1 MGRFCIF
8 WYDFH
13 CINSSVLL
21 ENILHKKDQ
30 RIFIVGAYRDN
41 EVDSGHQLSIILK
54 EYKSLYTINLKSLSL
69 EYLNQMISDTLGQ
82 SEEQTLELSKLIH
95 IKTSG
100 NPFFSREFINTLY
113 DEQLITLKEKEWIYD
128 LEKIKKMDYSSNVID
143 FMVKNLKKTPKSM
156 QLFLNRAACF
166 GNTFKLSELQ
176 WIWNEATSIQ
186 TNLVEPLQDGWIIQI
201 DSDQYKFFHDRLQQ
215 ASYEINDPN
224 ERKEIHLVIGSTLLK
239 KLKDLR
245 ELDSGIFD
253 VVNHLNKAKDLFEDQ
268 ITLIQLNLAASTK
281 SFKNSA
287 FSAALNFSQIAIDL
301 LPENVWET
309 HYELAFSSHSI
320 HANSCFGSTHVSESE
335 KLFQILIQK
344 SKTNIE
350 KLRVYKDYIKMAV
363 LSNEF
368 DRSYDILMD
377 SFQIFKLTK
386 EIPVNDPTALMNWV
400 LELKKKI
407 DYEISQIGGV
417 KEIEKLNKCTNEETE
432 AFCVVLSESL
442 DTVFLCP
449 KANPLMPITVA
460 LMSLYLHLT
469 QGMTNNA
476 PVSFSIAGWL
486 ICAFFIDPMGYELT
500 KLAEK
505 LLEQTKNP
513 TFNEALVRFNIGV
526 NQIFGGTLKQGLYH
540 FNAGCNYAIAHGEY
554 VFGCY
559 NMNNW
564 GMRSIFNGENLK
576 NVVGKIENYQTFC
589 KKINN
594 LFVHSIL
601 ESQMGF
607 VQDILGIKKYDPKF
621 LLEGIKDLNWSGTFL
636 CVNEA
641 ILAFYNG
648 DLTRSKSIL
657 DEREPRM
664 TEIQG
669 VCAFYCGQFFHALIY
684 AHFYKLSRDET
695 KLKKFD
701 SFLEIF
707 KGYSAISP
715 FYFGPRYQL
724 LCVVRETF
732 NKDTD
737 TLKTLNQFYQTFES
751 CKKYGLP
758 MISALTNELMLDFCI
773 EKNLIP
779 SICQYYFENLI
790 TIWENIGGTG
800 KISKLNKKYSKFN
813 YLSPKKH
820 SSISSETTTSG
831 TNSSSTSIEDSGSD
845 SLDMM
850 SIVKASQALS
860 VELTSSNLIKKVL
873 SIIKENTGAERCLL
887 IMTKGKDFRVTAS
900 INKKGVIEELN
911 SSMKKYDQYCAAL
924 VEISIAMKK
933 QIILNNAKHS
943 EYSENSYIKKNGIK
957 SLFIHPII
965 KKNVIVGLIYLEN
978 KSLEGIF
985 NNNRKIIL
993 EHIGSQLSISYENAQ
1008 LYDEMNSLNK
1018 SYERF
1023 LPKEFLFQLGKGD
1036 VRNIKKGDAV
1046 VKNMCVMFSDIRNFT
1061 DLTENMNPEESFS
1074 FINGILSYLTPVISK
1089 NHGFIDKFFG
1099 DCIMALFPQDVD
1111 DSIKCGFE
1119 MLEALEIYNFECRKN
1134 KSKVSIGVGI
1144 HYGEVMVG
1152 TIGDDGRIDATVIS
1166 DTVNT
1171 ASRVESLTKTLGA
1184 NFVVTEDLLVGSKS
1198 NFKNRFIGKYLLKG
1212 KKNSVSLFQMLNESH
1227 FVDENFNKA
1236 CHLFES
1242 RKFHQA
1248 RELFSKLKENDFTSK
1263 YLENVSKT
1271 YENYNFS
1278 DEWSGE
1284 IKIDKDGR
1292 IVPLNLALVVEK
1304 EIQEMSKESQM
1315 KILEK
1320 LVNQD
1325 EMKEFFK
1332 LMSLK
1337 SPEKINSLLKEFS
1350 K

>member
-1 MGRFCIF
+1 M
-8 WYDFH
+8 
-13 CINSSVLL
+13 
-21 ENILHKKDQ
+21 
-30 RIFIVGAYRDN
+30 
-41 EVDSGHQLSIILK
+41 
-54 EYKSLYTINLKSLSL
+54 
-69 EYLNQMISDTLGQ
+69 
-82 SEEQTLELSKLIH
+82 EEQTLELSKLIH
-95 IKTSG
+95 MKTNG

-113 DEQLITLKEKEWIYD
+113 DEKLVTLKDKEWVYD
-128 LEKIKKMDYSSNVID
+128 LEQIKMMNYSSNVID
-143 FMVKNLKKTPKSM
+143 FMVKNLLKTPKNM
-156 QLFLNRAACF
+156 QTFLNRAACF
-166 GNTFKLSELQ
+166 GNTFKLSELH
-176 WIWNEATSIQ
+176 WIWNENTSIQ
-186 TNLVEPLQDGWIIQI
+186 SNLVEPLQDGWIVQI
-201 DSDQYKFFHDRLQQ
+201 DSDQFKFFHDRLQQ
-215 ASYEINDPN
+215 ASYEINDPKD
-224 ERKEIHLVIGSTLLK
+224 RKEIHLVIGSALLK
-239 KLKDLR
+239 KLKDLGT
-245 ELDSGIFD
+245 LDSGIFD
-253 VVNHLNKAKDLFEDQ
+253 VVNHLNKAKDLFEDK
-268 ITLIQLNLAASTK
+268 ITLIELNLTASSK

-287 FSAALNFSQIAIDL
+287 FSAALNFSQIAMDL
-301 LPENVWET
+301 LPEDIWET
-309 HYELAFSSHSI
+309 HYNLATLAHSV
-320 HANSCFGSTHVSESE
+320 HANSCFGATLVSESE
-335 KLFQILIQK
+335 KLFEILIKK
-344 SKTNIE
+344 SKSNIQ
-350 KLRVYKDYIKMAV
+350 KLRVYKEYMKMAI
-363 LSNEF
+363 LSNQF
-368 DRSYDILMD
+368 DRSYDLLMD
-377 SFQIFKLTK
+377 SFQIFKLTN
-386 EIPVNDPTALMNWV
+386 EIPLDDPSAFWNWV
-400 LELKKKI
+400 LNLKKKI
-407 DYEISQIGGV
+407 DNEISQIGGV
-417 KEIEKLNKCTNEETE
+417 KEIEKLKKCSNEETE

-442 DTVFLCP
+442 DTVFLST
-449 KANPLMPITVA
+449 KAHPLMPITVA
-460 LMSLYLHLT
+460 LTSLYLHLT
-469 QGMTNNA
+469 EGMTNNA

-486 ICAFFIDPMGYELT
+486 ICAVFIDPMGYELT

-513 TFNEALVRFNIGV
+513 TFNEALVRFNVGV
-526 NQIFGGTLKQGLYH
+526 NQIFGGTLKQGLHH

-564 GMRSIFNGENLK
+564 GMRSIYNGENLL
-576 NVVGKIENYQTFC
+576 NVVSKIENYQSFC
-589 KKINN
+589 KKIGN

-601 ESQMGF
+601 EAQMGF
-607 VQDILGIKKYDPKF
+607 VQDILAIKKYDPKF
-621 LLEGIKDLNWSGTFL
+621 SLDGIKDLNWSGTFL

-648 DLTRSKSIL
+648 ELTRAKQIL
-657 DEREPRM
+657 DDREPRM

-669 VCAFYCGQFFHALIY
+669 VCVYYCGQFFHALVN
-684 AHFYKLSRDET
+684 AHFYKLNGDEAH
-695 KLKKFD
+695 LKKFET
-701 SFLEIF
+701 FLEIF

-732 NKDTD
+732 NKETD
-737 TLKTLNQFYQTFES
+737 TLKTLNQFYLTFES

-758 MISALTNELMLDFCI
+758 MISALTGELMLDFCI
-773 EKNLIP
+773 EKNMIP
-779 SICQYYFENLI
+779 SICQFYFEHLI
-790 TIWENIGGTG
+790 TIWESIGGVG
-800 KISKLNKKYSKFN
+800 KIAKLNKKYSKYN
-813 YLSPKKH
+813 YISPKKY
-820 SSISSETTTSG
+820 SSMSSETTTSG
-831 TNSSSTSIEDSGSD
+831 SNNSSSTAEESSSTD

-850 SIVKASQALS
+850 SIIKASQALS

-873 SIIKENTGAERCLL
+873 GIIKENTGAERCLL
-887 IMTKGKDFRVTAS
+887 IMAKGKDFRVTAS
-900 INKKGVIEELN
+900 IDKKGVVEELN
-911 SSMKKYDQYCAAL
+911 SNMKKYDQYCSAL

-943 EYSENSYIKKNGIK
+943 EYSENSYFKKNGIK

-965 KKNVIVGLIYLEN
+965 KKNILVGLIYLEN

-1023 LPKEFLFQLGKGD
+1023 LPKEFLHQLGKGD

-1074 FINGILSYLTPVISK
+1074 FINGILSYLTPIISK

-1099 DCIMALFPQDVD
+1099 DCIMALFPNEVD

-1119 MLEALEIYNFECRKN
+1119 MLEALERYNFECRKN
-1134 KSKVSIGVGI
+1134 ISKVSIGVGI
-1144 HYGEVMVG
+1144 HYGDVMVG

-1184 NFVVTEDLLVGSKS
+1184 NFVVTEDLLIGSKS

-1212 KKNSVSLFQMLNESH
+1212 KKNSVSLFQMLNEQH
-1227 FVDENFNKA
+1227 VVEENFIKA
-1236 CHLFES
+1236 IHLFES

-1248 RELFSKLKENDFTSK
+1248 HELFTKLKENDFTSK

-1278 DEWSGE
+1278 DNWSGE
-1284 IKIDKDGR
+1284 IKIDKDGK
-1292 IVPLNLALVVEK
+1292 IVPLHLELVVEK

-1320 LVNQD
+1320 LVNED
-1325 EMKEFFK
+1325 EMKEFFRM
-1332 LMSLK
+1332 MSLK